1 MKRESESLSSMDV
14 SWDGASIV
22 CKDQAGVMHADVMS
36 VDGVAID
43 ATVIDATVID
53 ESEALHLSALPS
65 LPAENVLLGRVY
77 IPMEWL
83 LVRYVSLPLK
93 QTSMVDV
100 AILFQELADRSDVD
114 ANDWWLTW
122 HLHVCESGVAGMV
135 FGLPEPLRASMQA
148 HEPWLHAQE
157 VLVDGYERLHV
168 CVDEGQACL
177 VLDQDDEG
185 VFFGVYDGQA
195 WRGMRRLNGSME
207 ALWQQL
213 LHSSTAMGFDAQN
226 DAVCGRIYDV
236 LLDKVKAA
244 SLIWQGECLNT
255 QRTRHEANLNIYQ
268 GDQKGALNLRHGRWS
283 SRRKWGHLHIWKRSA
298 VLVSLLFLAWI
309 VGSVIDLNRMDNQLE
324 GYEQRI
330 QLAFHK
336 GLPNEP
342 VMLDALAQLRQA
354 AGGRGMADTAFLSG
368 LQAVSKAYQAQAWQL
383 KTLELRE
390 GEMHMTGEIKDIKSL
405 NKIQTRLQKNLQKKV
420 SIADTNMS
428 GEKVSFRMHW

>member
-1 MKRESESLSSMDV
+1 MKRVSESLPSIDL

-22 CKDQAGVMHADVMS
+22 WKDQAGVMHADATS
-36 VDGVAID
+36 V
-43 ATVIDATVID
+43 D
-53 ESEALHLSALPS
+53 ESESLDISALPS
-65 LPAENVLLGRVY
+65 LPIENILLGRVY

-93 QTSMVDV
+93 QPSMVDV
-100 AILFQELADRSDVD
+100 AILFQELADSSDLD

-135 FGLPEPLRASMQA
+135 FGLPESLRTSMLAS
-148 HEPWLHAQE
+148 EPWLNVKE

-168 CVDEGQACL
+168 YAEEGQACL

-185 VFFGVYDGQA
+185 VFFGVYDGQI
-195 WRGMRRLNGSME
+195 WRGMRRLNGDVE

-213 LHSSTAMGFDAQN
+213 LHSCSAMGFDAQN
-226 DAVCGRIYDV
+226 DVVCGQVYDA

-244 SLIWQGECLNT
+244 NLTWQGEHLNT
-255 QRTRHEANLNIYQ
+255 QRTRHEANLNICQ
-268 GDQKGALNLRHGRWS
+268 GDEKGALNLRHGRWS
-283 SRRKWGHLHIWKRSA
+283 SRREWGHLHIWKRSA
-298 VLVSLLFLAWI
+298 VLACLVLLAWI
-309 VGSVIDLNRMDNQLE
+309 TGTVIDLHRMDNKIE
-324 GYEQRI
+324 IYKQRI
-330 QLAFHK
+330 QVAFHK

-354 AGGRGMADTAFLSG
+354 AGGEGVADTTFLSS